1 MTNILMELCNY
12 QNYIEAGLFKLQSIN
27 VVIVETITVGKH
39 NNQHLRNN
47 SNTVIIETNNVNY
60 LIL

>member
-1 MTNILMELCNY
+1 MTNILMEPCNY